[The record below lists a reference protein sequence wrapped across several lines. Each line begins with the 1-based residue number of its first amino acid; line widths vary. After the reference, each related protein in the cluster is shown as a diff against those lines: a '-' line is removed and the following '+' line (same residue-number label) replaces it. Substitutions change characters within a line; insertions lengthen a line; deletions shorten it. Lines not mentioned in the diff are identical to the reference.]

1 MENLTLKEL
10 TKILKSSE
18 KIQIS
23 AKKLFFRKVLASFIL
38 ISSDFLFLSLSLF
51 VSLILRDI
59 SLEKSYIFAEHFSYI
74 PLAVTPFIF
83 TFYLRGLY
91 PGFGV
96 DVVQEYKSLSF
107 GTIAIFLGL
116 ATISLFA
123 KDFIDISRLA
133 FLYSVVLSLILLPTG
148 RAIVRKVFGNKNW
161 WGIPVI
167 VIGAGNTGES
177 IIKSLKKNNQIGLRP
192 IIAIDDNV
200 DKWGYF
206 KGVPVIG
213 GLDVIPELTERL
225 QIEHA
230 IIAMPKVTSKR
241 QHEIIAKYS
250 DYFEHTLVIPDL
262 FAFSSLWVSS
272 KEVGGILGLEVQKR
286 LIRSSA
292 AITKRF
298 IDITLGIILSILM
311 LPFIALIAAIIKL
324 DSKGK
329 VFFRQERMGIKDSRF
344 KMIKFRTMHV
354 DAEER
359 LQDILHNDK
368 ELHAEYEI
376 YHKLSNDPRLTRFG
390 KILRK
395 FSLDELPQLWN
406 VLKGDMSLI
415 GPRAYMP
422 WEKIKM
428 RGHEEMI
435 LKVKPGMSGLW
446 QVTDRNRSSFEERN
460 NTDVYYIR
468 NWSLF
473 LDIFILFRTFLVVF
487 SGKGE

>member
-10 TKILKSSE
+10 SKILKSPE
-18 KIQIS
+18 KIKIS
-23 AKKLFFRKVLASFIL
+23 TKKLFFRKVLASSIL
-38 ISSDFLFLSLSLF
+38 ITSDFLFLSLSL
-51 VSLILRDI
+51 VISLLLRDL
-59 SLEKSYIFAEHFSYI
+59 SVEKSYIFSEYFSYI
-74 PLAVTPFIF
+74 PFAVIPFIF

-107 GTIAIFLGL
+107 GTIGIFLGL
-116 ATISLFA
+116 AAMSLFT

-133 FLYSVVLSLILLPTG
+133 FLYSVILSLFLLPIG
-148 RAIVRKVFGNKNW
+148 RSIVRNIFGNKPW

-177 IIKSLKKNNQIGLRP
+177 IIKSLKKNKQIGFRP
-192 IIAIDDNV
+192 VIAIDDNV

-206 KGVPVIG
+206 KEVPVIG
-213 GLDVIPELTERL
+213 GLDIIPDLSDRL

-241 QHEIIAKYS
+241 QHEIISKYS

-272 KEVGGILGLEVQKR
+272 KDIGGILGLEVQRR
-286 LIRSSA
+286 LIKSSA
-292 AITKRF
+292 AITKRI
-298 IDITLGIILSILM
+298 IDLTLGVLLSIVAIPIICIISL
-311 LPFIALIAAIIKL
+311 IIKI

-329 VFFRQERMGIKDSRF
+329 VFFRQDRMGVRDSRF
-344 KMIKFRTMHV
+344 EMIKFRTMHV

-368 ELHAEYEI
+368 ELNAEYEI
-376 YHKLSNDPRLTRFG
+376 YHKLTNDPRLTKFG
-390 KILRK
+390 RILRK
-395 FSLDELPQLWN
+395 YSLDELPQLWN
-406 VLKGDMSLI
+406 VLKGEMSLI

-428 RGHEEMI
+428 NGHEEMI